1 MVWCKG
7 REYTYYS
14 CKKLVVKQ
22 TVHSITHQWKVR
34 IIDFIARI
42 RQDFKQIVT
51 IWGKWKDK
59 RVKNRQRYIKEG
71 TMDPHIRKEVSLDSR
86 GKNSFFYK
94 YIIKYFLLWRIPNN
108 LKSIILDI
116 LYHKPDI
123 FYKHSNKNINV
134 VYAISTWKCSL
145 YHDTQLN
152 I

>member
-1 MVWCKG
+1 VWCKG

-34 IIDFIARI
+34 IIDSAARI

-51 IWGKWKDK
+51 IWGKWQDK

-86 GKNSFFYK
+86 GKKRFFYK
-94 YIIKYFLLWRIPNN
+94 YIIKYFLLKI
-108 LKSIILDI
+108 SDI

-134 VYAISTWKCSL
+134 VYAILTWKCSL
-145 YHDTQLN
+145 YRDTQLN